1 MQGTRATPVTGGHPD
16 RGEALPP
23 TKRMFPPRQRLLALQ
38 RANEIRSARAELK
51 RRIGTGQLSAAEVIL
66 DCPVEASRW
75 PVAELLAS
83 QGHWGKATARKF
95 LARTQI
101 SELKPI
107 GELTQ
112 RQRHLLAGQLKRC
125 ARAKSEFVEPD
136 G

>member
-1 MQGTRATPVTGGHPD
+1 
-16 RGEALPP
+16 
-23 TKRMFPPRQRLLALQ
+23 MFPPRQRLLALE
-38 RANEIRSARAELK
+38 RANEIRRARSQLK

-83 QGHWGKATARKF
+83 QEHWGNATARKF
-95 LARTQI
+95 LARNQI

-112 RQRHLLAGQLKRC
+112 RQRDLLAAQLERC
-125 ARAKSEFVEPD
+125 AQAKSEPEA
-136 G
+136 